1 MPGGL
6 PGVNWDAML
15 ASLENSEREKMM
27 EQICEMEEQQQQW
40 AEMDLELRWQ
50 AENLYK
56 LCSPILS
63 DEDKNWLS
71 YFLGVEK

>member
-1 MPGGL
+1 
-6 PGVNWDAML
+6 
-15 ASLENSEREKMM
+15 MM
-27 EQICEMEEQQQQW
+27 EQICEMEQQEQQW
-40 AEMDLELRWQ
+40 AEMNLELRWQ

-63 DEDKNWLS
+63 DEDKSWLS